1 MKRIV
6 STCLI
11 LVMLMGLYVPPVSAA
26 EPVRIKIGDY
36 LKLGVYLGEPII
48 WRCVDI
54 DENGPLMLSKNI
66 LCDKPFD
73 EKGTSGSHERDL
85 PGERL
90 RQRDGSNFYP
100 DSQIRS
106 WLNSS
111 ASPGNIKWLC
121 GNEPY
126 LDYCLHDSNFYRD
139 EGGFMRSFSPTAK
152 QYIKKTKQRYV
163 LPQPDEGMYTMGSQ
177 RYFFADGELWE
188 TAWDQFLY
196 YYNDAYAME
205 VEDRLFLL
213 SVKQYQNMCENIDI
227 LGGEFL
233 DGRYLDAFINDA
245 KKCEMCISWEENP
258 SYPEILQYYNSYWLR
273 TPMQE
278 DADAVRLVYSTYD
291 VLEEE
296 RWYEVGYSEEVK
308 WDYMAENF
316 IGVEHACDARG
327 IRPAF
332 YLAVNGF
339 TPAWGDGSEE
349 NPYFPYDPNAIY
361 GDIDG
366 FEDGVDLNYMPTDI
380 NKVTINGK
388 GTAFG
393 RFAITKTDGTPAKKK
408 RVNYSVNGS
417 NEKTTTTDNYGYA
430 VIGIP
435 DIDESRE
442 FVIKFRGKE
451 IQPCEGTLSVTVEP
465 LSFQGSYEAVAEAG
479 VMVGAGIGVGGTI
492 GKLEAE
498 AKLADVGRTFSGKK
512 SISLTQDYREGKNKI
527 TFTVKQNDAS
537 ALNAKAGLFA
547 GLDAGIDGLDL
558 SVGDASMERTV
569 GRTVGVS
576 YEDED
581 FNLDTPNDVLE
592 LSKFYLAALLECS
605 PANALTRK
613 VSERLELPVH
623 GRENGVFL
631 TLDGGMNLGVVETKN
646 GTPINEELG
655 LVGLAGGIT
664 FDYKVKEDRKGA
676 KTYQAGMHCDENLD
690 LFSVKAK
697 AKKDIASAKTGV
709 NALGNGGACGVEFVA
724 KQDAKG
730 NLETFSVNQE
740 YSSNYNI
747 NFGTETT
754 TKTSTYTYDADT
766 LKTMMEDVEAA
777 LDFSEGNKLFFSNE
791 QLEDTLSVISNA
803 AQQGTYSMQNTVE
816 QGISFSL
823 PVEVQVILDVGGEIG
838 FSGIQSYTYES
849 HKGIMDRAIYIQ
861 AHNEIEDEVKDKF
874 LTVDEIFALAV
885 EKAKELLLEVIETAG
900 EFIGE
905 QVDHAIEKGK
915 AKVQQIG
922 DTACDWY
929 VSISETIEDISPFA
943 LNRQGAMFSLAG
955 EETETEAKTLGNPY
969 VVSVADR
976 EGKPVKD
983 LSENPLELTLSYTD
997 EMLENAGI
1005 WDESGIAVL
1014 YWDADRC
1021 AYFRQEAEADLENNC
1036 LKLQITKPGQYILG
1050 ADTSLPEIKNL
1061 TVTKGASPVV
1071 SAIITDASGIQDFSM
1086 TLDGKEVINNDNM
1099 SDYYDSTTGEF
1110 EYQYTGTRYFAS
1122 GLLTVTDSFGNQTE
1136 RDFLLIVNKD
1146 TPEIS
1151 EVTELPQVVGEET
1164 SLSAYVD
1171 GLYDKVYLHMRS
1183 VDSSGAESYRQIQME
1198 EDIWMGSDY
1207 YIATIPRLKNGTVA
1221 EIWVE
1226 ATTSVGNIGSSEP
1239 QRVVFA
1245 DVKEGEPALLITRSI
1260 GGVLSLQATNLETD
1274 SETKALVGVYDQYG
1288 RLMDLKIK
1296 PYVDG
1301 VTFTDLPEGMAIK
1314 AFLWQDMKPLC
1325 VAQDV
1330 TMKSE

>member
-11 LVMLMGLYVPPVSAA
+11 LVMLMGLYVPASAA

-36 LKLGVYLGEPII
+36 LQLGVYLGEPII

-54 DENGPLMLSKNI
+54 DENGPLMLSKDI
-66 LCDKPFD
+66 LCHKPFD
-73 EKGTSGSHERDL
+73 AKGTSGSHQRDF

-100 DSQIRS
+100 DSQIKS

-111 ASPGNIKWLC
+111 ALPKKIQWLC

-126 LDYCLHDSNFYRD
+126 FDYCLHDSNFCRD
-139 EGGFMRSFSPTAK
+139 EGGFMRSFSATAK
-152 QYIKKTKQRYV
+152 QYIKKGVKQKYV
-163 LPQPDEGMYTMGSQ
+163 LPMPDISLHTMGTEPH
-177 RYFFADGELWE
+177 YWDVEHNYDNWE
-188 TAWDQFLY
+188 FLFKNY
-196 YYNDAYAME
+196 DNAYAME
-205 VEDRLFLL
+205 IEDRIFLL
-213 SVKQYQNMCENIDI
+213 GIEQYHNMCENIGI
-227 LGGEFL
+227 LGGKFVSGWISDAYIQSALDCEWCDTGEFL
-233 DGRYLDAFINDA
+233 EDEEMRY
-245 KKCEMCISWEENP
+245 
-258 SYPEILQYYNSYWLR
+258 YYSNYSLR
-273 TPMQE
+273 TPCQE
-278 DADAVRLVYSTYD
+278 SSTSNKYVSAYGWMMD
-291 VLEEE
+291 GKW
-296 RWYEVGYSEEVK
+296 WYEYMDNVEDQYNEAATLVGNGGSS
-308 WDYMAENF
+308 
-316 IGVEHACDARG
+316 G

-393 RFAITKTDGTPAKKK
+393 RFAITKTDGTPAKKM

-435 DIDESRE
+435 EIDKSRE
-442 FVIKFRGKE
+442 FVITFRGKG

-537 ALNAKAGLFA
+537 AMDAKAGLFA

-558 SVGDASMERTV
+558 SIGDASMERTV

-592 LSKFYLAALLECS
+592 LSKFYLASLLECS

-613 VSERLELPVH
+613 VSEKLELPVH

-631 TLDGGMNLGVVETKN
+631 TLDGGVNLGVVETKN

-697 AKKDIASAKTGV
+697 AKKDIASQKTGV

-730 NLETFSVNQE
+730 NLETFSLNQE

-747 NFGTETT
+747 SFGTETT

-803 AQQGTYSMQNTVE
+803 AHQGTYSMQNTVE

-874 LTVDEIFALAV
+874 LTVDEIFSLAV

-997 EMLENAGI
+997 EMLEDAGI

-1061 TVTKGASPVV
+1061 TVTKGKSPVV
-1071 SAIITDASGIQDFSM
+1071 SAIITDACGIADFSM
-1086 TLDGKEVINNDNM
+1086 TLDGKEIINNDNV
-1099 SDYYDSTTGEF
+1099 SQYYDSTTGEF
-1110 EYQYTGTRYFAS
+1110 MYQYTGTKAFLS
-1122 GLLTVTDSFGNQTE
+1122 GVLIVTDSFGNQTE
-1136 RDFLLIVNKD
+1136 QKFNVIVNRS
-1146 TPEIS
+1146 TPQIS
-1151 EVTELPQVVGEET
+1151 EVTELPQVLGQET

-1171 GLYDKVYLHMRS
+1171 GLYDKAYLHMRS

-1260 GGVLSLQATNLETD
+1260 GGVLSLQAANLETD